1 MVGYLFQK
9 ILIILENRGY
19 VPEWV
24 PWNVFENHGYEN
36 PKRCPDNHRG
46 VYFLFLITAVEGQ
59 VQIIYNL
66 IQFNLI

>member
-46 VYFLFLITAVEGQ
+46 VYFPVSNYYSRRAGSN
-59 VQIIYNL
+59 NL
-66 IQFNLI
+66 